1 MLAERAQNSQ
11 HDIAFQGNIR
21 PAMRFQATPGMQS
34 LQGRCIR
41 TSGGGG
47 GGGGGERGGKHKVA
61 EDVATVENVASMV
74 RLQGQGM
81 EREQDGGCVLEPSC
95 GWQQ

>member
-21 PAMRFQATPGMQS
+21 PAMRFRATPGMQS

-41 TSGGGG
+41 TGG

-61 EDVATVENVASMV
+61 EDVATVEKASMV